1 MLKTLDEIRKAEFIT
16 GQVINGVDN
25 PNILSIDST
34 EPIKTDVDELKT
46 EERKAEEKTVAP
58 KEDKKEEEK
67 KEEKEKKEEDPSK
80 TEVKEEEKLLQKET
94 GKGKPEVKDAIQ
106 KRIDELTKKRRTAER
121 ERDFEKAKRL
131 ELETKLAKVQAT
143 IPTTDKPKKEDFDDL
158 DDYYEALTDW
168 KIEQKLQVERAETQ
182 VDIAKKNE
190 KQAYNETNK
199 LLDTVIE
206 HGEEIYKDFHETVF
220 SDDLVISKEMVECV
234 LLSDIADE
242 IMYYFGKNPE
252 VSAEIA
258 EMSPL
263 RIAKEVGKIEAGLM
277 KEKENLK
284 EKKPVPIK
292 KVTMAPAPIQT
303 VRTTGAID
311 KDPSQMSAKE
321 YRAWRERKG

>member
-34 EPIKTDVDELKT
+34 EPIKTNVDELKT

-58 KEDKKEEEK
+58 EK
-67 KEEKEKKEEDPSK
+67 KEEKGENPSK

-182 VDIAKKNE
+182 VDIAKKDE
-190 KQAYNETNK
+190 KQAYDETNK